1 MNSSSLIGAVA
12 ALYLREKSSSAGE
25 DSTGTARFNLDCLTA
40 SQMAAV
46 ARSILSDPELGFRV
60 EMKLP
65 RYFLRGQDLPE
76 EILTDQ
82 RATHFRHSET
92 DKAILLLANTGDDE
106 EQSLKDVV
114 PIGNSQLQDRPD
126 LWVAIASEGLL
137 ITDDHRKWWQ
147 RALGGLQDLRIL
159 SLDRLAEYVLRTRQS
174 IEQDGMT
181 IIAGLGAALPALRI
195 PRDSAYFNSLN
206 EKTRNHTSRWRSLYE
221 NAQKKRACYLL
232 KQTPSQQQIIEED
245 LQKTFETVK
254 ESIQDGLHSS
264 VKAFIAAPAGWNS
277 AAAAICEL
285 EWEWIAPLFDGF
297 KREPFN
303 LGQETL
309 NFFEERERALL
320 EETERDYLRRLIR
333 RKTSSSDDEEDRT
346 FYENHRQELKTDRKL
361 KQAWDRFVYGKPLE
375 CTDFLV
381 GLMLAME
388 RLFGQQNVSTRKQL
402 TISCDRATKRE
413 LRDLN
418 IYAGLFFARRYKG
431 LAKLFGGKVKWEVG
445 RLLDFE
451 QLIDEWKSTKKDIN
465 RSGSRQAMQLKFLI
479 ELEAE
484 TTGGRVEF
492 SSAQMIWRFESE
504 SVASGFEQDWS
515 RLREHPLVNC
525 LAHRKALPGKGQ
537 FQTVNL
543 SNVGTFVP
551 AFGRERGSFV
561 SAYKRSLDIEAAW
574 LENLDVAFGER
585 LLSARSRDELRA
597 LFLTFKERYSQ
608 AIEDFMD
615 EGLSSAD
622 LTEQAESFGQL
633 LSAVCSQAPGDKCR
647 ELLIRPLLQIGV
659 VSLIGGKPAA
669 IVAPWQPLR
678 LAAMARKALLAA
690 DLIERLLELDYVDFG
705 DGRLFFRDLVSSLE
719 HPFYPEVTVGWMENH
734 PELLCWTDS
743 VADYTLQ
750 ESAVATDDGL
760 DDINDNPLEGA
771 NCVHD
776 LVERYL
782 ALQPHEHANLSV
794 VLYNCDSS
802 RLPQA
807 VVEKI
812 GTADEEED
820 VRCQI
825 ILRHRDAKRLRW
837 LYERIV
843 GEPDED
849 PDAYSAS
856 EATRDFMARLR
867 IGIMADQA
875 PVPGTDDTRPN
886 DIVFSQDVI
895 ARHARLEWYRETA
908 APVDPEVLL
917 PAHWSRRR
925 PAAADDLKSVVYLC
939 CPAQATWGWQYLTA
953 VATLF
958 RGDWDRAENVR
969 LLPSRQLDFRDL
981 NTSKIFEETHSLG
994 NWVVN
999 LDELLDRRQLMNQD
1013 VRVIRY
1019 KQSATMGRNLI
1030 ISSKA
1035 PLGLLRT
1042 MVRNRLR
1049 LLTLEVPDQDITR
1062 LADRLL
1068 EDAKEIS
1075 GDIVLRA
1082 AKTGRNA
1089 SELIGVVLSRYLIEH
1104 EIGRNRLCGWY
1115 FLDDYSQWL
1124 GQKEE
1129 QIADI
1134 LALAPEED
1142 ADGRLRLT
1150 VVVSESKYV
1159 DAGGLSEKRKESQKQ
1174 LRDTV
1179 NRINEAIFGNPER
1192 LDRALWLS
1200 RLSDLILDGI
1210 QVPSSSPLKL
1220 TEWRRALREGRC
1232 EISVRAYSHVFISGP
1247 SNSEDESENV
1257 LVANLENGFQEVF
1270 SRRDLRRIMVA
1281 YSEGADP
1288 TSIRN
1293 DISGNP
1299 AWLSTQYRPPSS
1311 SGSAAQGATTP
1322 RTVPTP
1328 AADPETP
1335 QAVDTSNREMATNV
1349 RQETAQTN
1357 SLIVEP
1363 WTYPG
1368 INALI
1373 GGTEQVQPDDGSSDR
1388 WLKEVESRTKS
1399 ALQQFQLQSRLVSS
1413 VLTPN
1418 SALLKFS
1425 GSANLTIDQ
1434 VARRRSEFL
1443 TSHGLNIIS
1452 IAPEPGVIS
1461 IAVER
1466 PRRQIV
1472 RIEDVWR
1479 RWLPSNGTVSD
1490 DLVVGV
1496 REDNG
1501 ELLHFSPAR
1510 LHAPHTLIAGSTG
1523 SGKSVL
1529 MQNILLGIAATNHPE
1544 EARII
1549 LIDPKQGVDY
1559 LQVESLPH
1567 IEGGIIDNQETSLAR
1582 LNALVQEMDS
1592 RYARLRAARA
1602 NSLSAYNAKVSEA
1615 EKLPVIWVIH
1625 DEFAEWMLVE
1635 DYKQQVTAAVSRL
1648 GVKAR
1653 AAGIHL
1659 VFAAQRPDAN
1669 VMPMQLRANLGNRL
1683 ILRVDSEGTSEIA
1696 LGEKGAERL
1705 LGRGH
1710 MIAKLEGEP
1719 ICYGQVPF
1727 VDPSFMD
1734 HLVEAITR
1742 SRNDPL

>member
-1 MNSSSLIGAVA
+1 
-12 ALYLREKSSSAGE
+12 
-25 DSTGTARFNLDCLTA
+25 
-40 SQMAAV
+40 
-46 ARSILSDPELGFRV
+46 
-60 EMKLP
+60 
-65 RYFLRGQDLPE
+65 
-76 EILTDQ
+76 
-82 RATHFRHSET
+82 
-92 DKAILLLANTGDDE
+92 
-106 EQSLKDVV
+106 
-114 PIGNSQLQDRPD
+114 
-126 LWVAIASEGLL
+126 
-137 ITDDHRKWWQ
+137 
-147 RALGGLQDLRIL
+147 
-159 SLDRLAEYVLRTRQS
+159 
-174 IEQDGMT
+174 
-181 IIAGLGAALPALRI
+181 
-195 PRDSAYFNSLN
+195 
-206 EKTRNHTSRWRSLYE
+206 
-221 NAQKKRACYLL
+221 
-232 KQTPSQQQIIEED
+232 
-245 LQKTFETVK
+245 
-254 ESIQDGLHSS
+254 
-264 VKAFIAAPAGWNS
+264 
-277 AAAAICEL
+277 
-285 EWEWIAPLFDGF
+285 
-297 KREPFN
+297 
-303 LGQETL
+303 
-309 NFFEERERALL
+309 
-320 EETERDYLRRLIR
+320 
-333 RKTSSSDDEEDRT
+333 
-346 FYENHRQELKTDRKL
+346 
-361 KQAWDRFVYGKPLE
+361 
-375 CTDFLV
+375 
-381 GLMLAME
+381 
-388 RLFGQQNVSTRKQL
+388 
-402 TISCDRATKRE
+402 
-413 LRDLN
+413 
-418 IYAGLFFARRYKG
+418 
-431 LAKLFGGKVKWEVG
+431 
-445 RLLDFE
+445 
-451 QLIDEWKSTKKDIN
+451 
-465 RSGSRQAMQLKFLI
+465 
-479 ELEAE
+479 
-484 TTGGRVEF
+484 
-492 SSAQMIWRFESE
+492 
-504 SVASGFEQDWS
+504 
-515 RLREHPLVNC
+515 
-525 LAHRKALPGKGQ
+525 
-537 FQTVNL
+537 
-543 SNVGTFVP
+543 
-551 AFGRERGSFV
+551 
-561 SAYKRSLDIEAAW
+561 
-574 LENLDVAFGER
+574 
-585 LLSARSRDELRA
+585 
-597 LFLTFKERYSQ
+597 
-608 AIEDFMD
+608 
-615 EGLSSAD
+615 
-622 LTEQAESFGQL
+622 
-633 LSAVCSQAPGDKCR
+633 
-647 ELLIRPLLQIGV
+647 
-659 VSLIGGKPAA
+659 
-669 IVAPWQPLR
+669 LR
-678 LAAMARKALLAA
+678 LAAIARKALLLA
-690 DLIERLLELDYVDFG
+690 DLIKRLLKIDYVDFG
-705 DGRLFFRDLVSSLE
+705 DARLFFRDFVSSLE
-719 HPFYPEVTVGWMENH
+719 HPFYPEIAVGWIENQ
-734 PELLCWTDS
+734 PELLCSTDC

-750 ESAVATDDGL
+750 ESAVASDEGL
-760 DDINDNPLEGA
+760 DDVNDNPADGA

-782 ALQPHEHANLSV
+782 ALQPHEHSNLSV

-812 GTADEEED
+812 GTADEDED

-875 PVPGTDDTRPN
+875 PVPGTDDSRPN

-908 APVDPEVLL
+908 VPVDAEVLL

-925 PAAADDLKSVVYLC
+925 PAAADDLKSVAYLC
-939 CPAQATWGWQYLTA
+939 CPAQTSWGWQYLTA
-953 VATLF
+953 VSTLF
-958 RGDWDRAENVR
+958 RGDWDKAERVR

-981 NTSKIFEETHSLG
+981 NTAKIFEETHNLG

-999 LDELLDRRQLMNQD
+999 FDELLDRRQLMNQN

-1049 LLTLEVPDQDITR
+1049 ALNLKLQDGDVSR

-1089 SELIGVVLSRYLIEH
+1089 SELIGVVLSRYLLRH
-1104 EIGRNRLCGWY
+1104 EIGRDRHSGWY

-1142 ADGRLRLT
+1142 LNGRLRLT
-1150 VVVSESKYV
+1150 VIVSESKYI
-1159 DAGGLSEKRKESQKQ
+1159 DAGSLTEKRKESQKQ

-1179 NRINEAIFGNPER
+1179 NRIDEAIFGNPER

-1220 TEWRRALREGRC
+1220 SEWRRELRDGRC
-1232 EISVRAYSHVFISGP
+1232 DISVRAYSHVFISGP
-1247 SNSEDESENV
+1247 SDSADESENV
-1257 LVANLENGFQEVF
+1257 LVADLENGFQEVF
-1270 SRRDLRRIMVA
+1270 SRRDLRRIMMA
-1281 YSEGADP
+1281 YAEDADP

-1293 DISGNP
+1293 EISGKP
-1299 AWLSTQYRPPSS
+1299 DWLTTQYRLPSQS
-1311 SGSAAQGATTP
+1311 DSARQTLPG
-1322 RTVPTP
+1322 PT
-1328 AADPETP
+1328 DVLEIP
-1335 QAVDTSNREMATNV
+1335 QPKDASNQDMTTNV
-1349 RQETAQTN
+1349 AEDTN
-1357 SLIVEP
+1357 RTDSPIVGP
-1363 WTYPG
+1363 WAYPG
-1368 INALI
+1368 ISALI
-1373 GGTEQVQPDDGSSDR
+1373 NGDDEVRGDDGSSDR

-1425 GSANLTIDQ
+1425 GSSNLTIDQ

-1452 IAPEPGVIS
+1452 ISPEPGVIS
-1461 IAVER
+1461 IAIER
-1466 PRRQIV
+1466 PQRQIV
-1472 RIEDVWR
+1472 RLEDVWR
-1479 RWLPSNGTVSD
+1479 RWTANDTA

-1501 ELLHFSPAR
+1501 DLLHFSPAR

-1529 MQNILLGIAATNHPE
+1529 MQNILLGIAATNRPE
-1544 EARII
+1544 SARII

-1567 IEGGIIDNQETSLAR
+1567 IEGGIIDTQEASLVR
-1582 LNALVQEMDS
+1582 INALVQEMDS

-1602 NSLSAYNAKVSEA
+1602 NSLSAYNAKVPEA
-1615 EKLPVIWVIH
+1615 DKLPVIWVIH

-1635 DYKQQVTAAVSRL
+1635 EYKQLVTAAVSRL
-1648 GVKAR
+1648 GIKAR

-1710 MIAKLEGEP
+1710 VIAKLEGEP
-1719 ICYGQVPF
+1719 IRYGQVPF
-1727 VDPSFMD
+1727 ITPAFMD
-1734 HLVEAITR
+1734 RLVEAIAR
-1742 SRNDPL
+1742 

>member
-1 MNSSSLIGAVA
+1 
-12 ALYLREKSSSAGE
+12 
-25 DSTGTARFNLDCLTA
+25 
-40 SQMAAV
+40 
-46 ARSILSDPELGFRV
+46 
-60 EMKLP
+60 
-65 RYFLRGQDLPE
+65 
-76 EILTDQ
+76 
-82 RATHFRHSET
+82 
-92 DKAILLLANTGDDE
+92 
-106 EQSLKDVV
+106 
-114 PIGNSQLQDRPD
+114 
-126 LWVAIASEGLL
+126 
-137 ITDDHRKWWQ
+137 
-147 RALGGLQDLRIL
+147 
-159 SLDRLAEYVLRTRQS
+159 
-174 IEQDGMT
+174 
-181 IIAGLGAALPALRI
+181 
-195 PRDSAYFNSLN
+195 
-206 EKTRNHTSRWRSLYE
+206 
-221 NAQKKRACYLL
+221 
-232 KQTPSQQQIIEED
+232 
-245 LQKTFETVK
+245 
-254 ESIQDGLHSS
+254 
-264 VKAFIAAPAGWNS
+264 
-277 AAAAICEL
+277 
-285 EWEWIAPLFDGF
+285 
-297 KREPFN
+297 
-303 LGQETL
+303 
-309 NFFEERERALL
+309 
-320 EETERDYLRRLIR
+320 
-333 RKTSSSDDEEDRT
+333 
-346 FYENHRQELKTDRKL
+346 
-361 KQAWDRFVYGKPLE
+361 
-375 CTDFLV
+375 
-381 GLMLAME
+381 
-388 RLFGQQNVSTRKQL
+388 
-402 TISCDRATKRE
+402 
-413 LRDLN
+413 
-418 IYAGLFFARRYKG
+418 
-431 LAKLFGGKVKWEVG
+431 
-445 RLLDFE
+445 
-451 QLIDEWKSTKKDIN
+451 
-465 RSGSRQAMQLKFLI
+465 
-479 ELEAE
+479 
-484 TTGGRVEF
+484 
-492 SSAQMIWRFESE
+492 MIWKFESE
-504 SVASGFEQDWS
+504 SVVSGFEQDWS
-515 RLREHPLVNC
+515 RLVEHPLVYC
-525 LAHRKALPGKGQ
+525 VAHRKALPGKGQ

-561 SAYKRSLDIEAAW
+561 SAYKRALDIGIGW
-574 LENLDVAFGER
+574 LANLDVALADR
-585 LLSARSRDELRA
+585 LLSPKSHNELQAQFGSFREKYSEALRDFVE
-597 LFLTFKERYSQ
+597 
-608 AIEDFMD
+608 
-615 EGLSSAD
+615 EGLSSSALIEQAVRFGRL
-622 LTEQAESFGQL
+622 LTE
-633 LSAVCSQAPGDKCR
+633 VCTLAPGDRCR

-659 VSLIGGKPAA
+659 IAIIGGRPTA
-669 IVAPWQPLR
+669 IIAPWQPLR
-678 LAAMARKALLAA
+678 LASIGRKASLLA
-690 DLIERLLELDYVDFG
+690 DLVKHLLELEYVDFG
-705 DGRLFFRDLVSSLE
+705 DCRLFFRDFVCSLE
-719 HPFYPEVTVGWMENH
+719 HPFYPEVTVGWIENQ
-734 PELLCWTDS
+734 PDLLCSTDC

-760 DDINDNPLEGA
+760 DDINDNPTDGA

-776 LVERYL
+776 LVTRYL

-812 GTADEEED
+812 GTADEDED

-843 GEPDED
+843 GEPDQD

-908 APVDPEVLL
+908 TPVDAKVLL

-925 PAAADDLKSVVYLC
+925 PAAADDLKSVAYLC
-939 CPAQATWGWQYLTA
+939 CPAQTTWGWQYLTA

-958 RGDWDRAENVR
+958 RGDWDKAEDLR

-981 NTSKIFEETHSLG
+981 NTAKIFEETHSLG

-999 LDELLDRRQLMNQD
+999 FDELLDRRQLMNQN

-1042 MVRNRLR
+1042 MVRNRIQALNID
-1049 LLTLEVPDQDITR
+1049 LPDADIFV
-1062 LADRLL
+1062 LVDRLL

-1075 GDIVLRA
+1075 GDIILRA

-1089 SELIGVVLSRYLIEH
+1089 NELIGVVLSRYLIRN
-1104 EIGRNRLCGWY
+1104 EIGRDRLSGWY

-1142 ADGRLRLT
+1142 ANSRLNLT
-1150 VVVSESKYV
+1150 VVVSESKYI
-1159 DAGGLSEKRKESQKQ
+1159 DAGSLSEKRKESQKQ

-1220 TEWRRALREGRC
+1220 TEWRRAIREGQC
-1232 EISVRAYSHVFISGP
+1232 DISVRAYSHVFLSGP
-1247 SNSEDESENV
+1247 TDSTEQSENV
-1257 LVANLENGFQEVF
+1257 LVAGLDNGFQEIF
-1270 SRRDLRRIMVA
+1270 SRRDLRRIILA
-1281 YSEGADP
+1281 YFEDADP
-1288 TSIRN
+1288 TPIRSE
-1293 DISGNP
+1293 ICGNP
-1299 AWLSTQYRPPSS
+1299 EWPSFRY
-1311 SGSAAQGATTP
+1311 SAPSQASAPKASPLPTEDSEAQHRTGASNSVMATTVAQSSDQIDAP
-1322 RTVPTP
+1322 IAGPW
-1328 AADPETP
+1328 AYEGIAD
-1335 QAVDTSNREMATNV
+1335 
-1349 RQETAQTN
+1349 
-1357 SLIVEP
+1357 L
-1363 WTYPG
+1363 
-1368 INALI
+1368 INA
-1373 GGTEQVQPDDGSSDR
+1373 GGEAHLDDGSNER

-1399 ALQQFQLQSRLVSS
+1399 ALQQFQLQSRLLSS

-1434 VARRRSEFL
+1434 VAKRRSEFL
-1443 TSHGLNIIS
+1443 TSHGLNIVS
-1452 IAPEPGVIS
+1452 ITPEPGVIS
-1461 IAVER
+1461 IAIER
-1466 PRRQIV
+1466 PQRQIV
-1472 RIEDVWR
+1472 RLQDVWR
-1479 RWLPSNGTVSD
+1479 RWMPSDTAGSG
-1490 DLVVGV
+1490 DLVVGL

-1529 MQNILLGIAATNHPE
+1529 MQNILLGIAATNRPRD
-1544 EARII
+1544 ARIV

-1567 IEGGIIDNQETSLAR
+1567 IDGGIIDNQEGALAR

-1592 RYARLRAARA
+1592 RYSKLRAVRA
-1602 NSLSAYNAKVSEA
+1602 NSLIAYNSKVPES

-1625 DEFAEWMLVE
+1625 DEFAEWMMVE
-1635 DYKQQVTAAVSRL
+1635 EYKQQVTATVSRL

-1710 MIAKLEGEP
+1710 VIAKLEGEP
-1719 ICYGQVPF
+1719 TRYGQVPF
-1727 VDPSFMD
+1727 VEAVFMD
-1734 HLVEAITR
+1734 RLVEAITM
-1742 SRNDPL
+1742 SAKSSL

>member
-1 MNSSSLIGAVA
+1 MNISSLIGSVA
-12 ALYLREKSSSAGE
+12 ALYLREKSSQAGE

-40 SQMAAV
+40 PQMAAV
-46 ARSILSDPELGFRV
+46 ALAIIHDPYLCSRV

-65 RYFLRGQDLPE
+65 RHFLRGQDLPE
-76 EILTDQ
+76 ELLTDE
-82 RATHFRHSET
+82 RATHFRHAET
-92 DKAILLLANTGDDE
+92 EKPILLLANTGDDE

-114 PIGNSQLQDRPD
+114 PIGVSHLQERPD
-126 LWVAIASEGLL
+126 LWVSVASEGLL
-137 ITDDHRKWWQ
+137 ITDDHRRWWQ
-147 RALGGLQDLRIL
+147 RALAGLQDLRFL
-159 SLDRLAEYVLRTRQS
+159 SLDWLAEYVLRTRQL
-174 IEQDGMT
+174 IEQEGMT
-181 IIAGLGAALPALRI
+181 VLQALGAALPALRI

-206 EKTRNHTSRWRSLYE
+206 EKTRNHASRWRSLYE
-221 NAQKKRACYLL
+221 NAQKKRACYIQ
-232 KQTPSQQQIIEED
+232 KQTPSQQQILEED
-245 LQKTFETVK
+245 LQRTFETVK
-254 ESIQDGLHSS
+254 DSIQVTLHPL
-264 VKAFIAAPAGWNS
+264 VRAFIAAPAGWNAN
-277 AAAAICEL
+277 AAGLCEL
-285 EWEWIAPLFDGF
+285 EYERIAPLFDGF

-309 NFFEERERALL
+309 NFFDEREADLL
-320 EETERDYLRRLIR
+320 QESERDYLGRLIKR
-333 RKTSSSDDEEDRT
+333 RTSSSDDEEDRT
-346 FYENHRQELKTDRKL
+346 FYEGHRQELKTDRKL

-375 CTDFLV
+375 CTDFLI
-381 GLMLAME
+381 GLALALE

-402 TISCDRATKRE
+402 TIRCDRATKRE

-418 IYAGLFFARRYKG
+418 VDAGLFFARRYKG
-431 LAKLFGGKVKWEVG
+431 LGTLFGPKVTWDVG
-445 RLLDFE
+445 RLFDFE
-451 QLIDEWKSTKKDIN
+451 DIIEEWKSAKKDIN
-465 RSGSRQAMQLKFLI
+465 RSGSRQALQLKFLI
-479 ELEAE
+479 ELETE
-484 TTGGRVEF
+484 MTGGRVDF
-492 SSAQMIWRFESE
+492 TSAQVIWRFESE

-515 RLREHPLVNC
+515 RLQEHPLVYC
-525 LAHRKALPGKGQ
+525 DAHRKALPGKGQ
-537 FQTVNL
+537 FQMVSL
-543 SNVGTFVP
+543 SNVSTFVP
-551 AFGRERGSFV
+551 AFARERGSFV
-561 SAYKRSLDIEAAW
+561 SAYKRALDIEIAW
-574 LENLDVAFGER
+574 LANLEVALAQ
-585 LLSARSRDELRA
+585 LLISSESRNELRG
-597 LFLTFKERYSQ
+597 LFERFQNRYSK
-608 AIEDFMD
+608 ALHSFAA
-615 EGLSSAD
+615 EGLSSAA
-622 LTEQAESFGQL
+622 LTEQAEEFGRL
-633 LSAVCSQAPGDKCR
+633 LSAICAQAPGDRCR

-659 VSLIGGKPAA
+659 VALKGGRPAA

-678 LAAMARKALLAA
+678 LAAIARKALLMS
-690 DLIERLLELDYVDFG
+690 DLLKRLLELDYVDFG
-705 DGRLFFRDLVSSLE
+705 DARLFFRDLVSSLE
-719 HPFYPEVTVGWMENH
+719 HPFYPEVTVGWIESH
-734 PELLCWTDS
+734 PELLCSTDCVS
-743 VADYTLQ
+743 DYTLH
-750 ESAVATDDGL
+750 ESVLATDDGL
-760 DDINDNPLEGA
+760 DDINDNPADGA

-812 GTADEEED
+812 GAADEDED

-843 GEPDED
+843 GEPDHD

-875 PVPGTDDTRPN
+875 PVPGTDDSRPN

-908 APVDPEVLL
+908 VPVDAVLLL

-939 CPAQATWGWQYLTA
+939 CPAQTIWGWQYLTA
-953 VATLF
+953 IATLF
-958 RGDWDRAENVR
+958 RGDWDKDENIR

-981 NTSKIFEETHSLG
+981 NTAKIFEETHNLG

-999 LDELLDRRQLMNQD
+999 FDELLDRRQLMNQD

-1019 KQSATMGRNLI
+1019 KQSATMGRNLV

-1042 MVRNRLR
+1042 MVLNRLR
-1049 LLTLEVPDQDITR
+1049 RLNLELPDADVSR

-1089 SELIGVVLSRYLIEH
+1089 SELIGVVLSRYLLSH
-1104 EIGRNRLCGWY
+1104 EIGRTRLSGWY
-1115 FLDDYSQWL
+1115 FLDDYSKWL

-1142 ADGRLRLT
+1142 AHGRLRLT
-1150 VVVSESKYV
+1150 VLVSESKYI
-1159 DAGGLSEKRKESQKQ
+1159 DSAALSEKRKESQKQ

-1179 NRINEAIFGNPER
+1179 NRIDEAIFGNPER

-1232 EISVRAYSHVFISGP
+1232 DISVRAYSHVFISGP
-1247 SNSEDESENV
+1247 SDSTDESENV
-1257 LVANLENGFQEVF
+1257 EVADLENGFQEVF
-1270 SRRDLRRIMVA
+1270 SRRDLQRIMVA
-1281 YSEGADP
+1281 YSENADP
-1288 TSIRN
+1288 TLIRN
-1293 DISGNP
+1293 EIAGNP
-1299 AWLSTQYRPPSS
+1299 EWLSTQYRAPSARS
-1311 SGSAAQGATTP
+1311 SAPQIS
-1322 RTVPTP
+1322 P
-1328 AADPETP
+1328 APAGIPGIP
-1335 QAVDTSNREMATNV
+1335 QTSSPSNREMAPNV
-1349 RQETAQTN
+1349 AEDTKQIESPA
-1357 SLIVEP
+1357 VAP
-1363 WTYPG
+1363 WAYPG
-1368 INALI
+1368 ISALI
-1373 GGTEQVQPDDGSSDR
+1373 NCGEAGDVDDGSSER

-1425 GSANLTIDQ
+1425 GSSNLTIDQ

-1461 IAVER
+1461 IAIER
-1466 PRRQIV
+1466 PQRQIV
-1472 RIEDVWR
+1472 RLEDVWR
-1479 RWLPSNGTVSD
+1479 RWKANDTS

-1501 ELLHFSPAR
+1501 DLLYFSPAK

-1529 MQNILLGIAATNHPE
+1529 MQNILLGIAATNRPE
-1544 EARII
+1544 SARII

-1559 LQVESLPH
+1559 LQVECLPH
-1567 IEGGIIDNQETSLAR
+1567 IDGGVIDNQDSALAR

-1592 RYARLRAARA
+1592 RYSKLRSVRA
-1602 NSLSAYNAKVSEA
+1602 NSLSSYNAKVPEA
-1615 EKLPVIWVIH
+1615 ERLPVIWVIH

-1635 DYKQQVTAAVSRL
+1635 EYKQQVTAAVSRL

-1710 MIAKLEGEP
+1710 VIAKLEGEP
-1719 ICYGQVPF
+1719 TRYGQVPF
-1727 VDPSFMD
+1727 VDVAFMD
-1734 HLVEAITR
+1734 RLVEAITR
-1742 SRNDPL
+1742 SLTAVS